1 MTSIGFH
8 EDRIQTTHGKL
19 WHCVFGADRPGVPL
33 LVVHGGPGFLSMTE
47 TVRDLADE
55 RPVHFYDQLGCGRS
69 DKAADPAFYSP
80 EHYVHELAEVCEAL
94 GLDEVLLMGF
104 SWGAILTALYL
115 LEKQPVG
122 VKAAMFC
129 APLLGAPSWDADQ
142 RENILRMPQNVQQA
156 IQEGDRSGN
165 FGDEAYQNAML
176 AYYRR
181 HLCRLDPWPDY
192 VQEAF
197 GKLDMDVYGRLWGPS
212 EFTITGKLKDYD
224 LLPRLHD
231 ITIPVLLTCG
241 DFDEAGVK
249 TLKDCQLTMPSAYL
263 AVLPNASH
271 LHHLEK
277 PDLFLCIIRVFLKD
291 LFNHAHVHQNG

>member
-1 MTSIGFH
+1 MASIGFH
-8 EDRIQTTHGKL
+8 EDRIHTTNGKL
-19 WHCVFGADRPGVPL
+19 WHCVFGDDRPGVPL

-69 DKAADPAFYSP
+69 DKSADAAFYSP
-80 EHYVHELAEVCEAL
+80 EHYVHELAEVREAL
-94 GLDEVLLMGF
+94 GLGEVLLMGF
-104 SWGAILTALYL
+104 SWGAMLTALYL
-115 LEKQPVG
+115 LEKQSVG

-129 APLLGAPSWDADQ
+129 APLLGSPSWDADQ

-156 IQEGDRSGN
+156 ILEGERNGN
-165 FGDEAYQNAML
+165 YGGEAYQNAML

-197 GKLDMDVYGRLWGPS
+197 GKLDMEVYGRLWGPS

-249 TLKDCQLTMPSAYL
+249 TLKDYQLTMPSANL

-277 PDLFLCIIRVFLKD
+277 PDLFLCIIREFLKD
-291 LFNHAHVHQNG
+291 LFNQPHVHQNV